1 MAKQIR
7 SWLHEVTDE
16 VTDVFGRELN
26 IDSTGISARNVEG
39 WQPRAASWTAIV
51 AVFVIGWAQGTC
63 IALRIALG
71 YEQAPAIRTTSSISD
86 LVLSILQDGAIAAV
100 AAVLIWAFR
109 QYSGAR
115 PVRASSRA
123 NLKTFFLAIDAMAL
137 GWLAQGIVAQA
148 LTGMFGIPSYK
159 PGPEQTT
166 DLLTH
171 ILTIAEAAMAGPSE
185 ELALMALVV
194 VALHATGYN
203 RWVIVVVAI
212 LVRIPFHLYYG
223 WSAIALFVWVVLTIL
238 LYWRTGAIVGI
249 VLAHTVWD
257 VLFYLPYFISFVI
270 KVVLVGIGFVVVCH
284 RTGQPESKYKVRQ
297 CQRRDGNH

>member
-51 AVFVIGWAQGTC
+51 AVFVIGWARGTC
-63 IALRIALG
+63 IALRVALG
-71 YEQAPAIRTTSSISD
+71 YEPAIRTTLSISD

-100 AAVLIWAFR
+100 AAVLILAFR

-123 NLKTFFLAIDAMAL
+123 NLKTFFLAIDAMSL

-257 VLFYLPYFISFVI
+257 VLLYLPYSISFVI

-284 RTGQPESKYKVRQ
+284 RMGQLESEYKVRQ

>member
-51 AVFVIGWAQGTC
+51 AVFVIGWARGTC

-71 YEQAPAIRTTSSISD
+71 YEPAIRTTLSISD
-86 LVLSILQDGAIAAV
+86 LVLSILQYGAIAAV
-100 AAVLIWAFR
+100 AAVLILAFR

-123 NLKTFFLAIDAMAL
+123 NLKTFFLAIDAMFL

-257 VLFYLPYFISFVI
+257 VLFYLPYSISFVI

-284 RTGQPESKYKVRQ
+284 RMGQLESEYKVRQ